1 MKKLKRVIASLLC
14 MLMLLQPVAFAASV
28 ADFLDFPNGWS
39 KDAMTAAVENGLYI
53 GNESKLIQP
62 DKALTRAELAA
73 FITRA
78 FGATR
83 TADISRLTDVS
94 ADDWFYLPVA
104 KAYQMGALTGTS
116 DTTFDP
122 SSYITREQVFL
133 VLARVLCI
141 SGTNEKALE
150 KFTDAAQI
158 SSWAKNGVIGMV
170 EKGYVNG
177 YPNGSFRPQDNITR
191 AELAQVFHNIFKTYI
206 DEPGYYSQVADGSV
220 MIRVPGVHLENVTV
234 NGDIVIAD
242 GVANGDFDLSAVNVT
257 GRVLA
262 RGGEGKVTFKSVTV
276 GEKVVIYDLN
286 GTVNFNNYRTDAP
299 FKNLDEITPAT
310 FLKKPETTDSGSSST
325 GGGGGSKNSYYTV
338 RFLDEDGTK
347 IENVRVSSGNTVT
360 APDAPIKAHYTFVYW
375 SLEKDGEEFDLTTKV
390 TKNFALY
397 AVYKRNPVVTFYVD
411 SAVWGTKQEIA
422 YNGTVA
428 EPTDIPEKTGHTF
441 AYWADKDGNEFD
453 FTNTLTKNTDLYA
466 VFTVNKYDVIFYE
479 KEYGTTGTNPEHL
492 KLLDKAYGSEVT
504 KDEFPEPPASP
515 DTSKKFVGWSLD
527 GTTITIKYPYEAS
540 YVVGT
545 ENKLYPVFSDKATYT
560 VSFVADGATVGTQTV
575 IDGNYASAIA
585 APAKE
590 GHTFKYWSA
599 TENGAEFDFAGTP
612 ITAALTL
619 YAVYEKNSYTVTF
632 YTDDTCAT
640 TFHTEDVAYEE
651 TVSAPATTPAAPSG
665 MEFSHWALRGT
676 TAEVTFPY
684 TVTGATEF
692 VPVFTPIG
700 KVLVT
705 FMANGTEYA
714 SVEVTKGDT
723 VSAPA
728 TNPTFAGHSF
738 KYWSLTNGG
747 EAFDFSTPITSAT
760 TLYAVFAV
768 NSYTVTFYTDDTCTA
783 KHFEKTDATYGTII
797 NESDVPALTPP
808 AGKHFAYWVVRGTTT
823 EISFPYTITDNA
835 EFVPVFTDKDVFTVT
850 FIVDGT
856 TYATKSVIDG
866 DAIGTNMPADP
877 TIEHT
882 AFLGWYT
889 EENGAGTKVDADTVI
904 TGDLTVYAYL
914 KSELLTVSFYSINKW
929 NNGDEP
935 LLKVIQIPYG
945 MSLNELIA
953 SDPTVVLPDNTVTE
967 GFKRNSSI
975 ASIYGTLGIDDC
987 HKLTNSWWLVNGGK
1001 WEELNMDAAITENKK
1016 VYENYKE
1023 AKLIVSLPK
1032 VSSIP
1037 LTLYAPYD
1045 SDTRVIDTVKDALF
1059 ISESTVK
1066 TALTGKDGDKLLA
1079 QMEKRGVIDA
1089 DRNILNQHRF
1099 IKLVTVLGR
1108 SNIEKLIGGVVDDS
1122 INSDDSKQYI
1132 YDYIEQYMDKIK
1144 ADQDKAV
1151 TVLTPVFNDILSGSS
1166 ANSFRAVLQS
1176 IVDEAVAPGAVTI
1189 GTSVDEATVRKI
1201 VEYISDDANVTYR
1214 DALTDTMFKCI
1225 DGETLIKIAAD
1236 LGQTEASNK
1245 TAAINQL
1252 IDELCDEDNTKVT
1265 VTADRLFMFEPIY
1278 KLLEEHGWDFI
1289 ESKIPAKLKNV
1300 LPLDDV
1306 KTIFDRHYNAY
1317 VGSMK
1322 AAMDAAE
1329 ADPTGT
1335 FYIEN
1340 GIEIQINPISDV
1352 LTPALEYVKDMKAY
1366 AEDKASKT
1374 TREEFVKYYP
1384 YYENNPFKDAYE
1396 EFLVTDKWVSGSDL
1410 GYTGELSGYKLY
1422 SLDKY
1427 YDIVK
1432 SLTVV
1437 LDDTM
1442 SWYYDDENVPA
1453 ADREAVFD
1461 IAEDKALAIANM
1473 LRNFMVDYAVNGI
1486 PTTLKDLC
1494 LSIESDPTMI
1504 KIINKLGVS
1513 AYLEKLEDNATAGK
1527 VYDTVY
1533 DKINARFGARIESI
1547 LDRLYE
1553 SKFNRYYDEA
1563 EYEKAKEI
1571 LHGLFDAEGDIYT
1584 VDTIFD
1590 NFFDGADQKS
1600 EEFNG
1605 ITVEILRHI
1614 FYPVEMVEELETDL
1628 GI

>member
-1 MKKLKRVIASLLC
+1 M
-14 MLMLLQPVAFAASV
+14 
-28 ADFLDFPNGWS
+28 
-39 KDAMTAAVENGLYI
+39 
-53 GNESKLIQP
+53 
-62 DKALTRAELAA
+62 
-73 FITRA
+73 
-78 FGATR
+78 
-83 TADISRLTDVS
+83 
-94 ADDWFYLPVA
+94 
-104 KAYQMGALTGTS
+104 
-116 DTTFDP
+116 
-122 SSYITREQVFL
+122 
-133 VLARVLCI
+133 
-141 SGTNEKALE
+141 
-150 KFTDAAQI
+150 
-158 SSWAKNGVIGMV
+158 
-170 EKGYVNG
+170 
-177 YPNGSFRPQDNITR
+177 
-191 AELAQVFHNIFKTYI
+191 
-206 DEPGYYSQVADGSV
+206 
-220 MIRVPGVHLENVTV
+220 
-234 NGDIVIAD
+234 
-242 GVANGDFDLSAVNVT
+242 
-257 GRVLA
+257 
-262 RGGEGKVTFKSVTV
+262 
-276 GEKVVIYDLN
+276 
-286 GTVNFNNYRTDAP
+286 
-299 FKNLDEITPAT
+299 
-310 FLKKPETTDSGSSST
+310 
-325 GGGGGSKNSYYTV
+325 
-338 RFLDEDGTK
+338 
-347 IENVRVSSGNTVT
+347 
-360 APDAPIKAHYTFVYW
+360 
-375 SLEKDGEEFDLTTKV
+375 
-390 TKNFALY
+390 
-397 AVYKRNPVVTFYVD
+397 
-411 SAVWGTKQEIA
+411 
-422 YNGTVA
+422 
-428 EPTDIPEKTGHTF
+428 
-441 AYWADKDGNEFD
+441 
-453 FTNTLTKNTDLYA
+453 
-466 VFTVNKYDVIFYE
+466 
-479 KEYGTTGTNPEHL
+479 
-492 KLLDKAYGSEVT
+492 
-504 KDEFPEPPASP
+504 
-515 DTSKKFVGWSLD
+515 
-527 GTTITIKYPYEAS
+527 
-540 YVVGT
+540 
-545 ENKLYPVFSDKATYT
+545 
-560 VSFVADGATVGTQTV
+560 
-575 IDGNYASAIA
+575 
-585 APAKE
+585 
-590 GHTFKYWSA
+590 
-599 TENGAEFDFAGTP
+599 
-612 ITAALTL
+612 
-619 YAVYEKNSYTVTF
+619 
-632 YTDDTCAT
+632 
-640 TFHTEDVAYEE
+640 
-651 TVSAPATTPAAPSG
+651 
-665 MEFSHWALRGT
+665 
-676 TAEVTFPY
+676 
-684 TVTGATEF
+684 
-692 VPVFTPIG
+692 
-700 KVLVT
+700 
-705 FMANGTEYA
+705 
-714 SVEVTKGDT
+714 
-723 VSAPA
+723 
-728 TNPTFAGHSF
+728 
-738 KYWSLTNGG
+738 
-747 EAFDFSTPITSAT
+747 
-760 TLYAVFAV
+760 
-768 NSYTVTFYTDDTCTA
+768 
-783 KHFEKTDATYGTII
+783 
-797 NESDVPALTPP
+797 
-808 AGKHFAYWVVRGTTT
+808 RGTTT

-1132 YDYIEQYMDKIK
+1132 YDYIEQFMDKIK

-1265 VTADRLFMFEPIY
+1265 VTHDNLFMFEPIY
-1278 KLLEEHGWDFI
+1278 KALEEHGWDFI

-1300 LPLDDV
+1300 LPLVDV

-1317 VGSMK
+1317 LDSMK
-1322 AAMDAAE
+1322 DAMDKAE
-1329 ADPTGT
+1329 ADSTGT
-1335 FYIEN
+1335 GKFYIDN
-1340 GIEIQINPISDV
+1340 GVEIQINPISDI

-1366 AEDKASKT
+1366 AEGKADKT